1 MTTQTS
7 SQAIMAAVYHAFHRA
22 DPCHCHEEA
31 KLSEGEVL
39 AVFIKKGLLDVADT
53 PHQHALSIDN
63 LEAAGALSNVDGIS
77 FKGLG
82 LTHLP
87 ELRYWTRHQI
97 MRGFN
102 IGKKRADE
110 IERLGAKFGVLLAD
124 GNPALLEDCKQA
136 GEISCKESW
145 YRCPNPRTVPETPE
159 EIRTA
164 CADDLFT
171 LARQIIADGVSL
183 TRIASNVATSKGARS
198 PAGIIRRYLT
208 RNQTAA
214 AHVRTVTRQLIEMIE
229 AEKPRRAKRKTEP
242 DNVVRLASG
251 VTS

>member
-1 MTTQTS
+1 MRRRVVDS
-7 SQAIMAAVYHAFHRA
+7 CEPGVRRF
-22 DPCHCHEEA
+22 
-31 KLSEGEVL
+31 
-39 AVFIKKGLLDVADT
+39 GLLVEAIQGPSDPV
-53 PHQHALSIDN
+53 SI
-63 LEAAGALSNVDGIS
+63 
-77 FKGLG
+77 GL
-82 LTHLP
+82 
-87 ELRYWTRHQI
+87 
-97 MRGFN
+97 
-102 IGKKRADE
+102 A
-110 IERLGAKFGVLLAD
+110 ERLS
-124 GNPALLEDCKQA
+124 EDCKQA

-251 VTS
+251 VAS